1 MSFII
6 PVFLFKARTV
16 PLIFAQNETKI
27 FAQNHADSLES
38 SQMFCMFFEKLGERA
53 NNEWDWKLN

>member
-38 SQMFCMFFEKLGERA
+38 SK
-53 NNEWDWKLN
+53 NEWDWKLN